1 VVTIKD
7 IHQCTE
13 ERIVFIIFND
23 KCSGKGFYIPNIFT
37 PYNRDGANDLFRVYA
52 EEASE
57 FVSLKVYDRWGEKVF
72 ATEDLNE
79 SWDGLYKGHKLAQ
92 GVYTYIVTA
101 RCESTNDIFNFA
113 GDITIIE

>member
-1 VVTIKD
+1 VVTITD
-7 IHQCTE
+7 MHQCTE
-13 ERIVFIIFND
+13 ERIVFVKFNN

-37 PYNRDGANDLFRVYA
+37 PYNSDGTNDFFRVYA

-57 FVSLKVYDRWGEKVF
+57 FISIKVYDRWCEKVF
-72 ATEDLNE
+72 ATEDLNK
-79 SWDGLYKGHKLAQ
+79 SWDGLYNGRKLAQ

-101 RCESTNDIFNFA
+101 RCETTNDIFNFA